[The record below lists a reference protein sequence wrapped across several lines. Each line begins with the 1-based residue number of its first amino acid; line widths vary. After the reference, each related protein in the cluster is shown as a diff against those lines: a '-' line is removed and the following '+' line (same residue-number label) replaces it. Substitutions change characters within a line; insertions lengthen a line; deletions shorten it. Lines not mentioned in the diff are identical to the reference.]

1 MGCCNNKSSDIS
13 TQEAIREAY
22 GKIALQGGG
31 CCGGLSSISSEAS
44 QALGYQSDELAVL
57 PNGADMGLSCGNPNA
72 LAALKPGE
80 VVLDLGSG
88 GGFDVFLAA
97 RKVGPS
103 GLVIGVDMTPEMI
116 AKARKNLLT
125 FQAQTGLSNVEF
137 RLGEIEHLPAAD
149 NSVDVVLSN
158 CVLNLSVDKAQVWR
172 EVFRV
177 LKPGGRVAISD
188 IALLKPL
195 PDALRA
201 SVEALIGCIAGA
213 VLIEETK
220 QFVRNAGLVDA
231 GYTPR
236 DEYIEAMKKLQDP
249 VAQKVGSL
257 LSEGL
262 DIGSYITSLEIQA
275 VKPHRK

>member
-1 MGCCNNKSSDIS
+1 MGCCNNKSTDIS
-13 TQEAIREAY
+13 TQEVIRESY

-31 CCGGLSSISSEAS
+31 CCGGLSSASAQAS
-44 QALGYQSDELAVL
+44 QALGYQSDELAAL
-57 PNGADMGLSCGNPNA
+57 PDGADMGLSCGNPNA

-116 AKARKNLLT
+116 AKARKNLVA
-125 FQAQTGLSNVEF
+125 FQTQTGLKNVEF

-149 NSVDVVLSN
+149 DTVDVVLSN

-172 EVFRV
+172 EISRI

-195 PDALRA
+195 PEVVAQ
-201 SVEALIGCIAGA
+201 SIEALVGCIAGA

-220 QFVRNAGLVDA
+220 QFVRDAGLVDA
-231 GYTPR
+231 VYTPR
-236 DEYIEAMKKLQDP
+236 VEYVQAMKNLQDP
-249 VAQKVGSL
+249 LAEKIGAL
-257 LSEGL
+257 LPEGL
-262 DIGSYITSLEIQA
+262 DISDYITSVEIQA
-275 VKPHRK
+275 VKPQ

>member
-13 TQEAIREAY
+13 TQEAIRESY

-31 CCGGLSSISSEAS
+31 CCGGLSAISAQAS
-44 QALGYQSDELAVL
+44 QALGYQSDELAAL
-57 PNGADMGLSCGNPNA
+57 PDGADMGLSCGNPNA

-116 AKARKNLLT
+116 AKARKNLVA
-125 FQAQTGLSNVEF
+125 FQTQTGLKNVEF

-158 CVLNLSVDKAQVWR
+158 CVLNLSVNKAQVWHEISR
-172 EVFRV
+172 I
-177 LKPGGRVAISD
+177 LKPTGRVAISD

-195 PDALRA
+195 PEVVAQ
-201 SVEALIGCIAGA
+201 SMEALVGCIAGA

-231 GYTPR
+231 VYTR
-236 DEYIEAMKKLQDP
+236 RVEYVQAMKKLQDP
-249 VAQKVGSL
+249 LAEKIGSIL
-257 LSEGL
+257 PEGL
-262 DIGSYITSLEIQA
+262 DISDYITSMEIQA
-275 VKPHRK
+275 VKPQ

>member
-1 MGCCNNKSSDIS
+1 MGCCDNQKSDIS
-13 TQEAIREAY
+13 AQETIREAY

-31 CCGGLSSISSEAS
+31 CCGGLSSTSAQAS

-57 PNGADMGLSCGNPNA
+57 PDGADMGLSCGNPNA

-97 RKVGPS
+97 RKVEPS
-103 GLVIGVDMTPEMI
+103 GQVIGVDMTPEMI
-116 AKARKNLLT
+116 AKARKNKIA
-125 FQAQTGLSNVEF
+125 FQAQTGLNNVEF
-137 RLGEIEHLPAAD
+137 RLGEIEHLPVAN

-158 CVLNLSVDKAQVWR
+158 CVVNLSVDKAQVWR
-172 EVFRV
+172 EVYRV

-195 PDALRA
+195 PDEVRS
-201 SVEALIGCIAGA
+201 SVEALVGCIAGA
-213 VLIEETK
+213 VFIEETK
-220 QFVRNAGLVDA
+220 QFVRDAGLVDA
-231 GYTPR
+231 AYTPR
-236 DEYIEAMKKLQDP
+236 IEYVQAMKNLQDP
-249 VAQKVGSL
+249 LSQKIGSL
-257 LSEGL
+257 LPEGL
-262 DIGSYITSLEIQA
+262 DICDYITSVEIQA